1 MNAILIVNPVS
12 GRTMITEYIDDILS
26 ILKKKGVSVTT
37 LMTRRKDD
45 AKHYAREY
53 GENVELIVCCGGDGT
68 LGEVVNGVVPL
79 QNRPAIGYI
88 PTGTT
93 NDFSKNM
100 GLSSDILMSIID
112 LNHGVVQEL
121 DVGRFNSKYFIYV
134 ASFGL
139 FAESSYATPRNLK
152 QRFGHL
158 AYVITGTKELV
169 SLKSYRVRLTDD
181 KGNTYEDDYIY
192 GSVSNSTSIGG
203 LLRFDKELVDL
214 QDGLHEV
221 VLIRRP
227 KNLFEFNDAVRAV
240 LSGKY
245 DSELI
250 TVFSTSAVK
259 LECEEPIDWSLDGE
273 HERTD
278 KPVTI
283 TNVHRAIRLVFPKS
297 VDISHKKTETY

>member
-1 MNAILIVNPVS
+1 MKAILIVNPVS

-26 ILKKKGVSVTT
+26 ILKKKRIETTT
-37 LMTRRKDD
+37 LMTKRKDD
-45 AKHYAREY
+45 AMYFAREY
-53 GENVELIVCCGGDGT
+53 GENVDLIVCCGGDGT

-79 QNRPAIGYI
+79 VNRPAIGYI

-112 LNHGVVQEL
+112 LSHGVVQEL
-121 DVGRFNSKYFIYV
+121 DVGSFNGKYFIYV

-169 SLKSYRVRLTDD
+169 NLKSYHVRLTDND
-181 KGNTYEDDYIY
+181 GNTYEDDYIY

-203 LLRFDKELVDL
+203 LLHFDGDVVDL

-227 KNLFEFNDAVRAV
+227 TNIFEFNDIVRAV

-245 DSELI
+245 DSGLI
-250 TVFSTSAVK
+250 TVFSTPKVTFESK
-259 LECEEPIDWSLDGE
+259 EKIDWSLDGE
-273 HERTD
+273 HERTE

-283 TNVHRAIRLVFPKS
+283 ENVPRAIRLVFPKS
-297 VDISHKKTETY
+297 VDISHKKSESY

>member
-1 MNAILIVNPVS
+1 MKAILIVNPVS

-26 ILKKKGVSVTT
+26 LLKKKGYSSTT
-37 LMTRRKDD
+37 LMTKRKND
-45 AKHYAREY
+45 AKRFAAEY
-53 GENVELIVCCGGDGT
+53 GEEVDLIVCCGGDGT

-79 QNRPAIGYI
+79 RNRPAIGYI

-93 NDFSKNM
+93 NDFAKNM
-100 GLSSDILMSIID
+100 GLGSDILMSIID
-112 LNHGVVQEL
+112 LNHGVVREL
-121 DVGRFNSKYFIYV
+121 DFGNFNDKYFIYV

-158 AYVITGTKELV
+158 AYVMTGTKELLN
-169 SLKSYRVRLTDD
+169 LKSYRVKLTDD
-181 KGNTYEDDYIY
+181 KGSTFEGEYIY

-203 LLRFDKELVDL
+203 LMRFNGELVDL
-214 QDGLHEV
+214 QDGVHEV

-245 DSELI
+245 DSDLI
-250 TVFSTSAVK
+250 TVFSASKVTFDS
-259 LECEEPIDWSLDGE
+259 EEPIDWSLDGE
-273 HERTD
+273 HEKT
-278 KPVTI
+278 KGTVTVE
-283 TNVHRAIRLVFPKS
+283 NVHRAIRLIFPKS
-297 VDISHKKTETY
+297 VDITHK